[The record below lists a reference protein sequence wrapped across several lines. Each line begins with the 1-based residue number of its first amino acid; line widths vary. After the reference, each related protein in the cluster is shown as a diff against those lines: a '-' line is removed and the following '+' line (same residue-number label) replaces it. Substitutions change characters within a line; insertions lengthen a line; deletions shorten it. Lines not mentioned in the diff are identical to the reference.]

1 MYNPADTICAPATA
15 VGSGAVS
22 MIRVSGADSLCAVD
36 RVVRFDKGSA
46 SDSRGYTLKHGNV
59 PGIDEVV
66 VGIYR
71 APHSY
76 TGEDSA
82 EICCHASPFIASR
95 ILGLLCEAGCRLAE
109 PGEFTRRAFT
119 NGKMDLAQAEAV
131 ADLIAS
137 GSEAQHRV
145 ALNQL
150 RGGYS
155 AELAE
160 IRSELLELTSL
171 IELELD
177 FSEEEVEFAD
187 RNRLASLLDDVIG
200 RCTTLADSFKAG
212 NAIRN
217 GVPVAIVGAPNSGK
231 STLLNA
237 LLRDDRA
244 LVSDIPGTTRDTIEE
259 TCVVG
264 GVLLRFIDTAGI
276 RETRDEVER
285 MGIDRALSKAAQA
298 EIVLGV
304 VDAAASP
311 GVDVDDDRTGKE
323 TGTVVATKTETET
336 GMRMRMGIAPGSV
349 PPHDGFRFMS
359 ASVGEKCHAPLAS
372 EVSALTDCAGDT
384 PILPD
389 SIASQIEKIASTVDL
404 SRQKLVLLL
413 NKCDKAESAA
423 AGAEGPVSPRSG
435 QAPSCGRPL
444 LSGQDPLAP
453 QQVAL
458 DSPADRRVLSCGQ
471 TLPNGQ
477 VPLDPLHTG
486 PDSSPGGGAFSYGQ
500 TLPGG
505 EGPSSL
511 RQTEPDSPPSGRTLS
526 PGQTLS
532 SGEVPSSLQQAASD
546 FLPGS
551 RLSHGQTPSSRQVP
565 SNPQYAV
572 SASGSEGRSMELE
585 AFLRGRFPAVAFFD
599 EISSGGISDRG
610 VPGEG
615 QRDSND
621 VISVDNKNVSCAN
634 INVSST
640 DYQKNNPIVLS
651 ISAKYGIGLEDLRKV
666 LVSLVGDVP
675 ADGVLVTNA
684 RHAAALRD
692 AAASLRAVRSGLDA
706 LPGDLLAED
715 LRAALASLG
724 SITGEICP
732 EEVLGA
738 IFSRFCIGK

>member
-1 MYNPADTICAPATA
+1 
-15 VGSGAVS
+15 
-22 MIRVSGADSLCAVD
+22 MIRVSGADSLCSVD

-46 SDSRGYTLKHGNV
+46 SDSRGYTLKHGNI

-82 EICCHASPFIASR
+82 EICCHASPFIVSR

-304 VDAAASP
+304 VDAAVSP
-311 GVDVDDDRTGKE
+311 GVDSDDDRTGKE
-323 TGTVVATKTETET
+323 TGTVVATKMEMEMVTET

-359 ASVGEKCHAPLAS
+359 ASVGERCHAPLAP

-389 SIASQIEKIASTVDL
+389 GIASQIEKIASAVDL

-423 AGAEGPVSPRSG
+423 A
-435 QAPSCGRPL
+435 
-444 LSGQDPLAP
+444 
-453 QQVAL
+453 
-458 DSPADRRVLSCGQ
+458 
-471 TLPNGQ
+471 
-477 VPLDPLHTG
+477 
-486 PDSSPGGGAFSYGQ
+486 
-500 TLPGG
+500 
-505 EGPSSL
+505 
-511 RQTEPDSPPSGRTLS
+511 
-526 PGQTLS
+526 
-532 SGEVPSSLQQAASD
+532 AA
-546 FLPGS
+546 
-551 RLSHGQTPSSRQVP
+551 
-565 SNPQYAV
+565 QYAV
-572 SASGSEGRSMELE
+572 SASGPEGRSMELK

-599 EISSGGISDRG
+599 EILSGGMSDRG
-610 VPGEG
+610 VSDEG
-615 QRDSND
+615 ISDDKLSDGGILGGRTSEDVVSTWRFLDHRDSND
-621 VISVDNKNVSCAN
+621 VISADNKNVSCTN
-634 INVSST
+634 INVSSA

-692 AAASLRAVRSGLDA
+692 AATSLRAVRSGLDA

>member
-22 MIRVSGADSLCAVD
+22 MIRISGADSLCAVD

-46 SDSRGYTLKHGNV
+46 ADSRGYTLKHGNI
-59 PGIDEVV
+59 PGVDEVV

-82 EICCHASPFIASR
+82 EICCHASPFIVSR

-187 RNRLASLLDDVIG
+187 RDRLASLLDDVIG
-200 RCTTLADSFKAG
+200 RCTMLADSFKAG

-304 VDAAASP
+304 VDATASL
-311 GVDVDDDRTGKE
+311 
-323 TGTVVATKTETET
+323 
-336 GMRMRMGIAPGSV
+336 AP
-349 PPHDGFRFMS
+349 
-359 ASVGEKCHAPLAS
+359 
-372 EVSALTDCAGDT
+372 EVSALTDCAEDT
-384 PILPD
+384 PLLPD
-389 SIASQIEKIASTVDL
+389 GIAAQIEKIASAVDL

-413 NKCDKAESAA
+413 NKCDKAESA
-423 AGAEGPVSPRSG
+423 
-435 QAPSCGRPL
+435 
-444 LSGQDPLAP
+444 
-453 QQVAL
+453 VA
-458 DSPADRRVLSCGQ
+458 V
-471 TLPNGQ
+471 T
-477 VPLDPLHTG
+477 
-486 PDSSPGGGAFSYGQ
+486 
-500 TLPGG
+500 
-505 EGPSSL
+505 
-511 RQTEPDSPPSGRTLS
+511 
-526 PGQTLS
+526 
-532 SGEVPSSLQQAASD
+532 
-546 FLPGS
+546 
-551 RLSHGQTPSSRQVP
+551 
-565 SNPQYAV
+565 QYAV
-572 SASGSEGRSMELE
+572 SASGSVGRSMELE

-599 EISSGGISDRG
+599 ENSSCRISDSGVSGEAIFDDKLPDGGILGDGTSED
-610 VPGEG
+610 VASAG
-615 QRDSND
+615 QFLDHRNSND
-621 VISVDNKNVSCAN
+621 VISVDNKNVSHTN
-634 INVSST
+634 INVLT
-640 DYQKNNPIVLS
+640 ADYQKNNPIVLS

>member
-1 MYNPADTICAPATA
+1 
-15 VGSGAVS
+15 

-46 SDSRGYTLKHGNV
+46 ADSRGYTLKHGDI
-59 PGIDEVV
+59 PGVDEVV

-95 ILGLLCEAGCRLAE
+95 ILGLLSEAGCRMAG

-304 VDAAASP
+304 VDAAESP
-311 GVDVDDDRTGKE
+311 
-323 TGTVVATKTETET
+323 
-336 GMRMRMGIAPGSV
+336 AP
-349 PPHDGFRFMS
+349 
-359 ASVGEKCHAPLAS
+359 
-372 EVSALTDCAGDT
+372 EVSALTDCAKDA
-384 PILPD
+384 PILPLPD
-389 SIASQIEKIASTVDL
+389 GIAAQIEKIASAVDL

-423 AGAEGPVSPRSG
+423 ADPEGSVSPLNVSCSLHGQDPSSPRQAEPDSPPSG
-435 QAPSCGRPL
+435 RTL
-444 LSGQDPLAP
+444 LSGQAPLAP
-453 QQVAL
+453 QQVAP
-458 DSPADRRVLSCGQ
+458 DSPADRRVPSCEQ
-471 TLPNGQ
+471 TLPGGQ
-477 VPLDPLHTG
+477 VPLDPQHAG
-486 PDSSPGGGAFSYGQ
+486 QDSFPGGGAFSYGQ

-511 RQTEPDSPPSGRTLS
+511 RQAEPDSPAGSRALS
-526 PGQTLS
+526 PEQTLS

-551 RLSHGQTPSSRQVP
+551 RILSHGQTPSSRRVP

-572 SASGSEGRSMELE
+572 SASGPEGRSMELK

-610 VPGEG
+610 VSGEAVFDDKLSDG
-615 QRDSND
+615 RVLYNGTSDDVVSVGKFLDQRDSND

-634 INVSST
+634 INVLST
-640 DYQKNNPIVLS
+640 DYQKNNPIVQS

-732 EEVLGA
+732 EEVLGS

>member
-46 SDSRGYTLKHGNV
+46 ADSRGYTLKHGDI
-59 PGIDEVV
+59 PGVDEVV

-82 EICCHASPFIASR
+82 EICCHASPFIVSR

-155 AELAE
+155 AELGK
-160 IRSELLELTSL
+160 IRAELLKLTTL
-171 IELELD
+171 VELELD

-187 RNRLASLLDDVIG
+187 RDRLASLLDDVIG

-304 VDAAASP
+304 VDAAASL
-311 GVDVDDDRTGKE
+311 
-323 TGTVVATKTETET
+323 
-336 GMRMRMGIAPGSV
+336 AP
-349 PPHDGFRFMS
+349 
-359 ASVGEKCHAPLAS
+359 
-372 EVSALTDCAGDT
+372 EVSAMTDCAWDT
-384 PILPD
+384 PLLPD
-389 SIASQIEKIASTVDL
+389 GIAAQIEKIASAVDL

-413 NKCDKAESAA
+413 NKCDKTESAA
-423 AGAEGPVSPRSG
+423 ADREDTVSPRSR
-435 QAPSCGRPL
+435 QAPSCGQTL
-444 LSGQDPLAP
+444 QSGQVPSDS
-453 QQVAL
+453 QQAEP
-458 DSPADRRVLSCGQ
+458 DSLADRRVPSCGQ
-471 TLPNGQ
+471 
-477 VPLDPLHTG
+477 VPVN
-486 PDSSPGGGAFSYGQ
+486 S
-500 TLPGG
+500 
-505 EGPSSL
+505 
-511 RQTEPDSPPSGRTLS
+511 RQAAPDSPTDRRAPSCGQILS
-526 PGQTLS
+526 G
-532 SGEVPSSLQQAASD
+532 
-546 FLPGS
+546 
-551 RLSHGQTPSSRQVP
+551 QVP

-572 SASGSEGRSMELE
+572 SASGSVGRSMELK

-615 QRDSND
+615 VLNDKLSDGGIPKGRISEDVVSTGRFSDHLDSND
-621 VISVDNKNVSCAN
+621 VILACNKNVSYAN
-634 INVSST
+634 INVLSA
-640 DYQKNNPIVLS
+640 DYQKNNPTVLS

-666 LVSLVGDVP
+666 LVSLVGNVT

-692 AAASLRAVRSGLDA
+692 AAASLRSGLDA

-732 EEVLGA
+732 EEVLGS

>member
-1 MYNPADTICAPATA
+1 MYNPVDTICAPATA

-46 SDSRGYTLKHGNV
+46 AASRGYTLKHGII

-82 EICCHASPFIASR
+82 EICCHASPFIAGR
-95 ILGLLCEAGCRLAE
+95 ILDELCSSGCRLAE
-109 PGEFTRRAFT
+109 AGEFTRRAFT

-155 AELAE
+155 AELAG

-187 RNRLASLLDDVIG
+187 RGRLASLLDDVIG

-323 TGTVVATKTETET
+323 TGTVVATKMEMVTET
-336 GMRMRMGIAPGSV
+336 GMRMGIAPGSV
-349 PPHDGFRFMS
+349 PSHDGFRFMS
-359 ASVGEKCHAPLAS
+359 ASVGERCHAPLALD
-372 EVSALTDCAGDT
+372 VSALTDCAGDT
-384 PILPD
+384 PLLPD
-389 SIASQIEKIASTVDL
+389 GIASQIEKIASAVDL

-413 NKCDKAESAA
+413 NKCDKTENAA
-423 AGAEGPVSPRSG
+423 AGPEGPVSPRSG
-435 QAPSCGRPL
+435 QAPLCG
-444 LSGQDPLAP
+444 
-453 QQVAL
+453 
-458 DSPADRRVLSCGQ
+458 
-471 TLPNGQ
+471 
-477 VPLDPLHTG
+477 
-486 PDSSPGGGAFSYGQ
+486 
-500 TLPGG
+500 
-505 EGPSSL
+505 
-511 RQTEPDSPPSGRTLS
+511 
-526 PGQTLS
+526 
-532 SGEVPSSLQQAASD
+532 
-546 FLPGS
+546 
-551 RLSHGQTPSSRQVP
+551 QVP

-572 SASGSEGRSMELE
+572 SASGPEGRSMELK

-599 EISSGGISDRG
+599 EILSGGMSDREVSGEGISDDKLSDGGILGGRTSED
-610 VPGEG
+610 VVSTG
-615 QRDSND
+615 QFIDHRDSND
-621 VISVDNKNVSCAN
+621 VISSDNKNVSHTN
-634 INVSST
+634 INVSSA

-651 ISAKYGIGLEDLRKV
+651 ISAKYGIGLDDLRKV
-666 LVSLVGDVP
+666 LVSLVDNVP

-715 LRAALASLG
+715 LRAALTSLG